1 MSSHHFVRE
10 GQEPALIIANGASC
24 KMDILNQ
31 LLEWNPYILIL
42 DGAIDRILE
51 LGIKF
56 DAWLGDFDSS
66 EIPENIKAQFGEI
79 EIIHAPDQN
88 KTDLQKGI
96 EFIHQKGYTDANI
109 LWATGRRA
117 DHTFQNIATLPQYA
131 GLINLNVIDDHSKVY
146 NLPKKF
152 KKWYPAKTKLSLFPI
167 TEVTDIFT
175 SNLDY
180 NLNYETLKLPHKT
193 GSSNSV
199 SADGFVEINHSNG
212 DLILMECFD

>member
-152 KKWYPAKTKLSLFPI
+152 KKWYPGKTKLSLFPI